1 MSRVGSVV
9 QVDGWIDA
17 AGWRRWNRVNVAVLI
32 SNAMILIRAFHSI
45 DSSILP
51 WLGNVVVDHQGNDPD
66 GQLSTASNGM
76 PRSSSGNSITAVV
89 GGGNGDSVST
99 LKITKAKEARLG
111 ER

>member
-1 MSRVGSVV
+1 MT
-9 QVDGWIDA
+9 
-17 AGWRRWNRVNVAVLI
+17 VLI
-32 SNAMILIRAFHSI
+32 SNLMILILDFHSI

-76 PRSSSGNSITAVV
+76 PRSSSGNSITAVL
-89 GGGNGDSVST
+89 GGGNGDSVSIEKT
-99 LKITKAKEARLG
+99 TRSREAKSA